1 MRVAVGGVSGVG
13 EKGRGAGGGG
23 GGTSEGESGEEGED
37 GDGLLEQHFGL
48 GLAEMDLRDRRW
60 KICAS

>member
-1 MRVAVGGVSGVG
+1 MGEAGKGG
-13 EKGRGAGGGG
+13 GGGG

-37 GDGLLEQHFGL
+37 GDGLLEEHFGL
-48 GLAEMDLRDRRW
+48 GSAEMEIRDRRW